1 MSVRGEGLEGSDAFP
16 LRGARTPI
24 ALEAEGLRHPPS
36 PRRAA
41 GILTR
46 YCDITHV
53 AVSAQAL
60 WLGTRASVYLL
71 PRALFRQHGAPERL
85 AAALRA
91 RIGALPDGAARIAA
105 LEEIDRLA
113 ERAPQP
119 RATWALIALCVSVYL
134 VQLALGARVMLA
146 AHFSPALVADGDA
159 WRILTA
165 NLLHAQGG
173 PAGVAHIALNL
184 IALWVLG
191 PLVERPLGSAR
202 TACAMGA
209 AAVGAMLTAGAFGD
223 TTVVGASGI
232 AFGLVGSALWLEH
245 RCADELP
252 ADWRF
257 PRRGLWLLVAI
268 NVVIGVLLPFIALDA
283 HLGGLVAGAL
293 ATAAVARRIAAP
305 PPAWVRAACAGLLL
319 ATGLSLATAAA
330 DVAREGSAIA
340 RYATR
345 YAQLPGIGARE
356 LNAHAWMIAISRAPT
371 REELEAALRLAERAV
386 AQTHRSEADVLD
398 TLAELQFALGLDAEA
413 LETIDEAIALEP
425 DEPYFAEQRRRFA
438 GERARADRPEYVPLP
453 LRKREPDPPAS
464 DAEREAPDLT
474 A

>member
-1 MSVRGEGLEGSDAFP
+1 VGFRWEGLEGGEAFP
-16 LRGARTPI
+16 LRGARAPI
-24 ALEAEGLRHPPS
+24 ALEAEGVRHPAS
-36 PRRAA
+36 PRRSA

-46 YCDITHV
+46 YRDVTHV
-53 AVSAQAL
+53 ALSARAL
-60 WLGTRASVYLL
+60 WLGTRSSVYVL
-71 PRALFRQHGAPERL
+71 PHGLFRQHGAPERL
-85 AAALRA
+85 ARALRE
-91 RIGALPDGAARIAA
+91 RIAALPDGTARIAA
-105 LEEIDRLA
+105 LERLDQLA
-113 ERAPQP
+113 ARAPQL
-119 RATWALIALCVSVYL
+119 RATWTLIALCACVYAL
-134 VQLALGARVMLA
+134 ELALGAPVVLA
-146 AHFSPALVADGDA
+146 GHYSPALVADGDM
-159 WRILTA
+159 WRIFTA

-173 PAGVAHIALNL
+173 AAGYAHIVLNL

-191 PLVERPLGSAR
+191 PLVERPLGAAR

-209 AAVGAMLTAGAFGD
+209 AAVGAMLTAGAFGN

-232 AFGLVGSALWLEH
+232 AFGLVGSALWLDH
-245 RCADELP
+245 RRSGELP

-268 NVVIGVLLPFIALDA
+268 NAVIGVLLPFIALAA

-293 ATAAVARRIAAP
+293 ATAAVARRIAEP

-340 RYATR
+340 RYAAR
-345 YAQLPGIGARE
+345 YAQLPGIGASE
-356 LNAHAWMIAISRAPT
+356 LNDHAWMIAISPRAT

-386 AQTHRSEADVLD
+386 LETHRSEAAVLD

-425 DEPYFAEQRRRFA
+425 DEPYFAEQRRRFT
-438 GERARADRPEYVPLP
+438 GERARADRPEYLPLP
-453 LRKREPDPPAS
+453 LREREPDPPAT